1 MNAGGSGSGRGP
13 AGVVGRGGGPARA
26 GGVRVA
32 AGDAVTPARLPVL
45 AVAGRPNVGKS
56 TLVNRIVGRRAA
68 VVEERPGVTRDRL
81 ELSAQWVGRKFTVV
95 DTGGWLAGGDELDL
109 KVSAQAER
117 AVSEADVV
125 LLVVDVTVGVTDE
138 DLAAARRLRRLAART
153 VVVVNKVDNERR
165 ELEAW
170 EFVGLGLGDPV
181 PVSALHGR
189 GTGDLLDLV
198 VDLLPSSGGV
208 DGAEDGADDG
218 AQVEGPRPAGDA
230 RPAGGTGLA
239 GDAQSAGD
247 TGLAEGAAGGVRDA
261 DRSGVGRALRVDDDD
276 MSDDGG
282 GLAGTASGLSEDFD
296 GLAEVADWL
305 DGDVGLGDAE
315 PGHRAVGRGV
325 TASGDARTGES
336 DDPGTWAGCPAV
348 SLVGRPNVG
357 KSTLFNRLIGDER
370 SVVHDMPGTTRDA
383 IDTVVVTEDG
393 PVRFVD
399 TAGIRR
405 RSKAEEG
412 TEFYAMVRALQAVD
426 RADIAILVI
435 DATVGVTHQDQR
447 LAERIGASG
456 SPVVVVLN
464 KWELLATDE
473 RPDVLA
479 GVEDRLAFLG
489 DVPVLK
495 ISARTGLGVHKLL
508 PALRRAV
515 DAYRSR
521 IPTGEL
527 NRALR
532 VIQQAHPAPGA
543 RIRYGVQ
550 ATSEPPTF
558 TLFCSRRLQP
568 TYLRYV
574 ERKLRERFAI
584 GPTPVTF
591 RVRVEGRR

>member
-1 MNAGGSGSGRGP
+1 MS
-13 AGVVGRGGGPARA
+13 A
-26 GGVRVA
+26 GGVGPGAATAPGTGPVAGAGPSDGSA
-32 AGDAVTPARLPVL
+32 AGPGGQEPAAGRLPVV
-45 AVAGRPNVGKS
+45 AIAGRPNVGKS
-56 TLVNRIVGRRAA
+56 TLVNRIVGRRVA

-81 ELSAQWVGRKFTVV
+81 ELTAQWNGCPFTVV
-95 DTGGWLAGGDELDL
+95 DTGGWVAGGDELDA
-109 KVSAQAER
+109 KVSAQSER
-117 AVSEADVV
+117 AVVAADLV
-125 LLVVDVTVGVTDE
+125 LLVVDVTVGVTED
-138 DLAAARRLRRLAART
+138 DLAAARRLRRLARRVL
-153 VVVVNKVDNERR
+153 VVANKVDNERR

-170 EFVGLGLGDPV
+170 ELVRLGLGDPV

-198 VDLLPSSGGV
+198 VGLLGEPGAGPEAPGGSGQ
-208 DGAEDGADDG
+208 GAEQAGAVAGG
-218 AQVEGPRPAGDA
+218 AGAPAGAHGTEVGLD
-230 RPAGGTGLA
+230 PSEAGPG
-239 GDAQSAGD
+239 
-247 TGLAEGAAGGVRDA
+247 EGAAGLD
-261 DRSGVGRALRVDDDD
+261 
-276 MSDDGG
+276 
-282 GLAGTASGLSEDFD
+282 GTAVGPD
-296 GLAEVADWL
+296 GAGAGPGEGAAGPH
-305 DGDVGLGDAE
+305 DGDGTAGAAE
-315 PGHRAVGRGV
+315 GA
-325 TASGDARTGES
+325 
-336 DDPGTWAGCPAV
+336 GTWAGCPAV
-348 SLVGRPNVG
+348 ALVGRPNVG

-383 IDTVVVTEDG
+383 IDTVVVTTDG

-405 RSKAEEG
+405 RSKGEEG

-426 RADIAILVI
+426 RSDIAILVV

-464 KWELLATDE
+464 KWELVATED
-473 RPDVLA
+473 RPEVVD

-489 DVPVLK
+489 DVPVIK

-532 VIQQAHPAPGA
+532 AIQQAHPAPGA

-558 TLFCSRRLQP
+558 TLFCNRRLPP

-574 ERKLRERFAI
+574 ERKLREQFRL